1 MSHRVSND
9 IMPRDILDEIK
20 QHQNI
25 KTLLLDKI
33 KKDKA
38 GISSKMFILSA
49 AYDEI
54 YSRYN
59 GFSLAVLILSS
70 LGTLTEAFRLSTV
83 EYLKKNTSEEDIE
96 KISFGVGVFL
106 LFNGSVITILSGII
120 RFRNYREML
129 EELKNKRIQLVTIMD
144 KYSIKY
150 NQIQNMCLLNLM
162 TDEKI
167 KVFRDKIKYNQIQNM
182 CLLNLMTDE
191 KIKVFRDK
199 LEEYNNTVISVNL
212 SQYIR
217 NNDLIK
223 YNKFKANYDIQ
234 MKRIDIEKTE
244 TMRKIENK
252 LLDAQPPS
260 PFKISSKNICCF
272 PFRKQKHNYLSESS
286 SV

>member
-1 MSHRVSND
+1 MSQCVSNN
-9 IMPRDILDEIK
+9 IMSRDILDEIK

-25 KTLLLDKI
+25 KSLLLDKI
-33 KKDKA
+33 KKDKSA
-38 GISSKMFILSA
+38 IGTKMFILSA

-83 EYLKKNTSEEDIE
+83 DYLKKNTSEDDIE
-96 KISFGVGVFL
+96 KISFVVGIFL

-120 RFRNYREML
+120 RFRNYREIL
-129 EELKNKRIQLVTIMD
+129 EELKNKRLKLTTIMD
-144 KYSIKY
+144 KYSTKY

-162 TDEKI
+162 TE
-167 KVFRDKIKYNQIQNM
+167 
-182 CLLNLMTDE
+182 E

-212 SQYIR
+212 SEYIR

-223 YNKFKANYDIQ
+223 YNKFKADYDIH
-234 MKRIDIEKTE
+234 MKRIDFEKTE
-244 TMRKIENK
+244 AMRKIENRI
-252 LLDAQPPS
+252 LERQSSS
-260 PFKISSKNICCF
+260 PFKIKSKHFCCF
-272 PFRKQKHNYLSESS
+272 PYKKYKHNHLSEFNT
-286 SV
+286 V

>member
-167 KVFRDKIKYNQIQNM
+167 KVFRDK
-182 CLLNLMTDE
+182 
-191 KIKVFRDK
+191 

>member
-1 MSHRVSND
+1 
-9 IMPRDILDEIK
+9 
-20 QHQNI
+20 
-25 KTLLLDKI
+25 
-33 KKDKA
+33 
-38 GISSKMFILSA
+38 MFILSA

-70 LGTLTEAFRLSTV
+70 IGTLTEAFRLSTLD
-83 EYLKKNTSEEDIE
+83 YLKKNTGQDDID
-96 KISFGVGVFL
+96 KISFSIGMFL
-106 LFNGSVITILSGII
+106 LLNGSVITILSGII
-120 RFRNYREML
+120 RFRNYREIL
-129 EELKNKRIQLVTIMD
+129 EELKNKRVQLVTMHD

-167 KVFRDKIKYNQIQNM
+167 Q
-182 CLLNLMTDE
+182 
-191 KIKVFRDK
+191 VFRDK

-223 YNKFKANYDIQ
+223 YNKYKADYDIQ
-234 MKRIDIEKTE
+234 MRRIDIQKTE
-244 TMRKIENK
+244 TMRKIEK
-252 LLDAQPPS
+252 RLLANTPLS
-260 PFKISSKNICCF
+260 PFQIQSKNLCCF
-272 PFRKQKHNYLSESS
+272 PWRKHRPDYLSETN